1 MRRIERAIQEEL
13 KTFPYPF
20 EYVYDKTKR
29 VWQIT
34 IANKQIYVYALEDIY
49 NLILAIKTLCN
60 NQEK

>member
-1 MRRIERAIQEEL
+1 MRRIEKRILEEL

-20 EYVYDKTKR
+20 EYQYDKTKR

-34 IANKQIYVYALEDIY
+34 ISDKQIYVYTLEDIY
-49 NLILAIKTLCN
+49 NLILAIKNLC